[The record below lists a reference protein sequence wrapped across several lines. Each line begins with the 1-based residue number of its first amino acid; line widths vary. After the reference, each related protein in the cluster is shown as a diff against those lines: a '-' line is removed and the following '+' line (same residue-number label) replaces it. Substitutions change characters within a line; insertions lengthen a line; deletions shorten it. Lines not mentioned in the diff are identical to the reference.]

1 MNMEVM
7 LSRQQS
13 SGTAPL
19 RMLTPSDAARKKAAS
34 LSSQED
40 PTEGRVSVIAMG
52 KSRIV
57 STYQPLDEDSE
68 GDG

>member
-1 MNMEVM
+1 
-7 LSRQQS
+7 
-13 SGTAPL
+13 
-19 RMLTPSDAARKKAAS
+19 MLTPSDAARKKAAS